1 LCFSL
6 YAEELIETTQAL
18 QQLDADR
25 KKTKQ
30 TIRDKKTAEEA
41 EKKKTDTLP
50 VPAQSSTTIPQ
61 DASCEYIIYIFYVY
75 TII

>member
-6 YAEELIETTQAL
+6 YAEELKRTQAL
-18 QQLDADR
+18 QQLDADT
-25 KKTKQ
+25 KKKKQ
-30 TIRDKKTAEEA
+30 TIRDKKAAGEA
-41 EKKKTDTLP
+41 EKKKTETLP
-50 VPAQSSTTIPQ
+50 VSDQSSTTVPQ